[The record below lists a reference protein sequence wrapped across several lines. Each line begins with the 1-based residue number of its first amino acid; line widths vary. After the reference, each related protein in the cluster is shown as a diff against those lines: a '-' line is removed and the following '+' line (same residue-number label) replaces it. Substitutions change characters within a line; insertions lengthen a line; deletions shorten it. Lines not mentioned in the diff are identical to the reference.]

1 MNTQD
6 AIELLGIVPEDD
18 EREIKRKYHK
28 MISRFHPD
36 SLNEVGEAHIQR
48 AQEINEAY
56 RILSQSDSREM
67 QNVYGTEVYG
77 TEAHGTDNHKSGKRE
92 QHQEW
97 FGEWNEAAFIP
108 RNIYLH
114 YSMNLSE
121 EERKEAQGK
130 LYYQA
135 ACGKYMWDPEE
146 EDFALFLTSI
156 RHAAAVLLER
166 TENAV
171 NAEDLSSVPDLK
183 EYRFR
188 IQAKLFEYLS
198 MQYVNPLL
206 VLDSLMKPESTD
218 RKGQKIYR
226 VKAFLAAEAASPEGR
241 LIASLQ
247 SGEYLFPKAFH
258 GNQIQL
264 MNKDKQVLG
273 YLHMEDD
280 RLYFCIIPLLKRH
293 AAQVKF
299 LVQEEGSGTNEKN
312 EGINNT
318 TNSSNFRNSGRGIK
332 RGNNKLK
339 VNIDFYFRLEDENYT
354 YNGSELNLK
363 IAEIL
368 NGYEK
373 YLRKYDPE
381 QDQFCDLFA
390 RLSRSNFRSRFHLKD
405 KDIQYIREK
414 GMDTIRSH
422 ASDFVRTRLA
432 PAQIPNDGKQ
442 TPMRGHPVFLAQH
455 ATGCCCRGC
464 LYKWHR
470 IPAGVRLTEEQQEY
484 IVDVLM
490 AWIEREYNRN
500 A

>member
-6 AIELLGIVPEDD
+6 AIELLGIAPEDD

-36 SLNEVGEAHIQR
+36 SLNEVREAHIQR

-77 TEAHGTDNHKSGKRE
+77 TEAHGADNHKSGKRE

-97 FGEWNEAAFIP
+97 SGEWNEAAFIP

-156 RHAAAVLLER
+156 RHAAAALLER

-218 RKGQKIYR
+218 RKGQRIYR

-273 YLHMEDD
+273 
-280 RLYFCIIPLLKRH
+280 
-293 AAQVKF
+293 
-299 LVQEEGSGTNEKN
+299 
-312 EGINNT
+312 
-318 TNSSNFRNSGRGIK
+318 
-332 RGNNKLK
+332 
-339 VNIDFYFRLEDENYT
+339 
-354 YNGSELNLK
+354 
-363 IAEIL
+363 
-368 NGYEK
+368 
-373 YLRKYDPE
+373 
-381 QDQFCDLFA
+381 
-390 RLSRSNFRSRFHLKD
+390 
-405 KDIQYIREK
+405 
-414 GMDTIRSH
+414 
-422 ASDFVRTRLA
+422 
-432 PAQIPNDGKQ
+432 
-442 TPMRGHPVFLAQH
+442 
-455 ATGCCCRGC
+455 
-464 LYKWHR
+464 
-470 IPAGVRLTEEQQEY
+470 
-484 IVDVLM
+484 
-490 AWIEREYNRN
+490 
-500 A
+500 